1 MPPSITAQFFINSLI
16 ALKSQYER
24 SLTNADTKAILLRE
38 QLSHVNALLL
48 NQLVPTKAHI
58 KSAEPALILEEA
70 DTQVERL
77 TLSPAATEAPVSDT
91 PKPKASTRKAKAALE
106 PTLASGK
113 RSPRPL
119 LPAYV
124 GLKRLEA
131 IAQLLQSTPEQD
143 VTAAQVGEG
152 LFGNLS
158 AADHKAE
165 RKRLNTLLY
174 QGEKR
179 KLWQKGTA
187 PASYRIGASKTDE
200 NIQRT
205 AAKSQ
210 PQAKANVKTEKAIA
224 LEPRLTLG
232 LLPVHK
238 GLNKLEAI
246 QKVLIEQSGHVLHQ
260 DTIFQLLYGDVSP
273 DVLKV
278 ERLRIRASLVQGVT
292 KGLWEKAP
300 QPSSYWVSVSSG
312 RKSKAG
318 AVPVESSIEVPA
330 ASPRKPGRKP
340 KAAAASKARSSQK
353 PATPK
358 QKQAELVKLIRK
370 ANIQI

>member
-1 MPPSITAQFFINSLI
+1 MPSTTTEKNFFDSLI

-58 KSAEPALILEEA
+58 KSAEPALTLEEA
-70 DTQVERL
+70 DVRVERL
-77 TLSPAATEAPVSDT
+77 SLAPAATEAPVSDT
-91 PKPKASTRKAKAALE
+91 PKPPKASNRKAKAAPE
-106 PTLASGK
+106 SDLASGK

-119 LPAYV
+119 LPAYE
-124 GLKRLEA
+124 GLRRLEA
-131 IAQLLQSTPEQD
+131 IAQLLQTTPGEE
-143 VTAAQVGEG
+143 VTIDALIHG
-152 LFGNLS
+152 LFGDLS

-187 PASYRIGASKTDE
+187 PASYRIGASKNDE

-205 AAKSQ
+205 AAKLQ
-210 PQAKANVKTEKAIA
+210 PQVKANVKAEKAIA

-278 ERLRIRASLVQGVT
+278 ERMRMRASLVQGVT
-292 KGLWEKAP
+292 KGLWKKAP
-300 QPSSYWVSVSSG
+300 QPSSYGVSASSG
-312 RKSKAG
+312 KPKAIG

-353 PATPK
+353 PA
-358 QKQAELVKLIRK
+358 
-370 ANIQI
+370 NS

>member
-1 MPPSITAQFFINSLI
+1 MPLTTSEQSPLDTLI
-16 ALKSQYER
+16 ALKTQYER
-24 SLTNADTKAILLRE
+24 SLTAANTKASHLRE

-48 NQLVPTKAHI
+48 NQLLLTTAPLRTEIEAKVPVVEAI
-58 KSAEPALILEEA
+58 ALASAQSLA
-70 DTQVERL
+70 T
-77 TLSPAATEAPVSDT
+77 SPAAEAPASNS
-91 PKPKASTRKAKAALE
+91 PKPKASSRKPKATAE
-106 PTLASGK
+106 PTPTSGK

-119 LPAYV
+119 LPAYE
-124 GLKRLEA
+124 GLRRLEA
-131 IAQLLQSTPEQD
+131 IAQLLQTTPGEE
-143 VTAAQVGEG
+143 VTIDALIHG
-152 LFGNLS
+152 LFGDLS

-187 PASYRIGASKTDE
+187 PASYRIGASKNDE

-205 AAKSQ
+205 AAKLQ
-210 PQAKANVKTEKAIA
+210 PQVKANVKAEKAIA

-278 ERLRIRASLVQGVT
+278 ERMRMRASLVQGVT
-292 KGLWEKAP
+292 KGLWKKAP
-300 QPSSYWVSVSSG
+300 QPSSYGVSASSG
-312 RKSKAG
+312 
-318 AVPVESSIEVPA
+318 
-330 ASPRKPGRKP
+330 KP

-353 PATPK
+353 PA
-358 QKQAELVKLIRK
+358 
-370 ANIQI
+370 NS